1 MFEEKLGQKFEF
13 ILPLPKPVLRLYLEI
28 LKLSAEYSNKY
39 IERLLVIA
47 LLPGDLYS

>member
-1 MFEEKLGQKFEF
+1 MFEEKLGQKIEF
-13 ILPLPKPVLRLYLEI
+13 ILPLPKPVLRLLGNFEI
-28 LKLSAEYSNKY
+28 VSRIFQY

>member
-13 ILPLPKPVLRLYLEI
+13 ILPKPVLRLLGNFEI
-28 LKLSAEYSNKY
+28 ISRIFQY
-39 IERLLVIA
+39 IDERLLVIA

>member
-1 MFEEKLGQKFEF
+1 MFEEKLGQRFEF
-13 ILPLPKPVLRLYLEI
+13 IFPKPVLRLLGNFEI
-28 LKLSAEYSNKY
+28 VSRIFQY

>member
-1 MFEEKLGQKFEF
+1 MFEEKLGQRFEF
-13 ILPLPKPVLRLYLEI
+13 ILPKPVSRLLGNFEI
-28 LKLSAEYSNKY
+28 VSRIFQY

>member
-28 LKLSAEYSNKY
+28 LKFFSRIFQY
-39 IERLLVIA
+39 ISR
-47 LLPGDLYS
+47 GF